1 MKGIFLA
8 VALSICSIFICHAQL
23 RVALV
28 AGVHQ
33 ADILVENNL
42 PDYQAIKQNYSPR
55 VGMHLG
61 FIADLPLSPTSKFSI
76 QPGVILYNRG
86 RKYHYRQDST
96 VVFTR
101 PSLPD
106 SIVNT
111 VYDESHKHFINYIDI
126 PFNLVYRLSLGKKV
140 KFILGGGPFLSF
152 FYSGFEKKQKVLIGV
167 RFTADD
173 NLDLPVGDGPDK
185 YLILNYGVN
194 ALAGFE
200 FGRVTLTA
208 NYTRGLNDFY
218 QPKDYD
224 ASFKHQTIGGTL
236 GIYLG
241 KPVTMEKKVKDKDKD
256 GITDD
261 MDHCPELA
269 GPAVTN
275 GCPDKD
281 ADGIADKD
289 DQCPD
294 VPGILARKGCP
305 IPDTDKDG
313 VMDDKD
319 KCPTVAGLARYEG
332 CPVPDTDKDG
342 VNDEEDKCISVAGL
356 ARYAGCPVP
365 DSDGDE
371 VNDENDK
378 CPQVKGRKDKDGCPE
393 EEVKKEVVDKV
404 NYAAK
409 KIEFKVGKADLTPGS
424 FAVLDEIAKLL
435 QSNPGVNLLIEGHTS
450 TEGSNESNM
459 KLSQARAEKV
469 KSYLISKG
477 VNDARVTAVGL
488 GPTQPLNSDKTPAEK
503 AKNRRVE
510 LKLSN

>member
-8 VALSICSIFICHAQL
+8 VTLSICSICISHAQL
-23 RVALV
+23 RIALV
-28 AGVHQ
+28 AGAHQ
-33 ADILVENNL
+33 ADILEENNL
-42 PDYQAIKQNYSPR
+42 PSFQEIKQNYSQR
-55 VGMHLG
+55 TGVHVG
-61 FIADLPLSPTSKFSI
+61 FIADLPFSPTSKFSF

-96 VVFTR
+96 VVFIVTPR
-101 PSLPD
+101 PD

-111 VYDESHKHFINYIDI
+111 VYDERHKHHINYIDI
-126 PFNLVYRLSLGKKV
+126 PFNVVYRLPLGKKV

-152 FYSGFEKKQKVLIGV
+152 FYNGFEKKQKVLLNV
-167 RFTADD
+167 RFTED
-173 NLDLPVGDGPDK
+173 NNEDLPVGDGPGK

-200 FGRVTLTA
+200 FGRVFLTA

-218 QPKDYD
+218 K
-224 ASFKHQTIGGTL
+224 ASDHDGSYTHQTIGGTL
-236 GIYLG
+236 GIFLG
-241 KPVTMEKKVKDKDKD
+241 KPVNMEKKVKDKDKD
-256 GITDD
+256 GILDD
-261 MDHCPELA
+261 ADQCPELA

-305 IPDTDKDG
+305 VPDTDKDG
-313 VMDDKD
+313 VLDDND
-319 KCPTVAGLARYEG
+319 KCPTVAGLSRYDG

-342 VNDEEDKCISVAGL
+342 INDEEDKCATVAGV
-356 ARYAGCPVP
+356 ARYAGCPIP
-365 DSDGDE
+365 DTDGDD

-378 CPQVKGRKDKDGCPE
+378 CPQVAGRKDKDGCPE
-393 EEVKKEVVDKV
+393 AEVKKEVVEKV

-424 FAVLDEIAKLL
+424 FAVLDDVAKLL
-435 QSNPGVNLLIEGHTS
+435 QSNPTVKLLIEGHTS
-450 TEGSNESNM
+450 TEGSYESNM

-477 VNDARVTAVGL
+477 VNDARVTAQGL